1 MGRRLGWQDR
11 ATCDVQMAKAR
22 LTKARLMDHPAPMS
36 SVGLAHIPHQ
46 GTVLDGGIRH
56 IDPPLTHE
64 HLQVAFDKPIDRGE
78 AILVIAAVAAPLV
91 RQMRVDVVGLDRQ
104 RQANEG
110 SGNEGKPDKHVTLPA
125 LGGVGAGSERR
136 EAARG
141 ARSIASLRG

>member
-1 MGRRLGWQDR
+1 MMEFGTLIHRLPTNICR
-11 ATCDVQMAKAR
+11 SLST
-22 LTKARLMDHPAPMS
+22 
-36 SVGLAHIPHQ
+36 
-46 GTVLDGGIRH
+46 
-56 IDPPLTHE
+56 
-64 HLQVAFDKPIDRGE
+64 KPIDRGE